1 MKDSQKVPGSIYLNK
16 SRYWWRVKLPGSNTM
31 SQIALKPKGSRFA
44 TQDKKLAGIIAAELW
59 QEHIRKQTPESWDGK
74 LATLVQMYNQHNESY
89 YLPPSKQARHIAQAI
104 FALTDYFPAMM
115 ADDFSPLHLKEFR
128 GYVTD
133 SDKFRWCRKIIN
145 RHIGFIK
152 RMFKWAAS
160 ESLISIHTYTAL
172 TTVEGLRRGRTKAPE
187 SRKVKPANV
196 EAVNAVMGLVTPV
209 VSDMIQIQLLTG
221 MRPGELCRMR
231 PYDIDRSSK
240 VWIYK
245 PQAVDESQ
253 YDHKTDYLGYSKLIT
268 IGPKAQ
274 GVLAKYFFRSPFDY
288 CFKPADSDAQARQRR
303 HKNRKT
309 PLSCGNKPG
318 TNRKGSQKFNECYDT
333 RGYRQVIQRACKK
346 AGVEH
351 WYPHQLR
358 HTAAT
363 KIRREFGL
371 DAARAVLGH
380 KSVVI
385 TNEYAELDLEKAK
398 NIAQIVG

>member
-1 MKDSQKVPGSIYLNK
+1 MKGGQKVPGSIYLNK
-16 SRYWWRVKLPGSNTM
+16 SRYWWRVKLPGSNKM
-31 SQIALKPKGSRFA
+31 SQIALKPKGSRLA
-44 TQDKKLAGIIAAELW
+44 TQDKKLAYILATELW

-74 LATLVQMYNQHNESY
+74 LATLAQMYNQYNESY
-89 YLPPSKQARHIAQAI
+89 YLPPSKQAGHIARAI
-104 FALTDYFPAMM
+104 FALADYYPALL

-128 GYVTD
+128 NCVID
-133 SDKFRWCRKIIN
+133 SDKFRWCRKIVN

-160 ESLISIHTYTAL
+160 ETLISIHTYTAL
-172 TTVEGLRRGRTKAPE
+172 TTVEGLRRGRTNAPE
-187 SRKVKPANV
+187 SRKVGPANI
-196 EAVNAVMGLVTPV
+196 ESIRAVMALVTPV

-231 PYDIDRSSK
+231 PCDIDRSGK
-240 VWIYK
+240 VWIYTL
-245 PQAVDESQ
+245 AS
-253 YDHKTDYLGYSKLIT
+253 HKTEYLGHDKFVP

-274 GVLAKYFFRSPFDY
+274 SVLARYLFRSPIDY

-303 HKNRKT
+303 HENRKT

-318 TNRKGSQKFNECYDT
+318 TNRKGTQKFNECFDT
-333 RGYRQVIQRACKK
+333 HSYHQAITRACKK
-346 AGVEH
+346 ASVER

-363 KIRREFGL
+363 EIRREFGL

-385 TNEYAELDLEKAK
+385 TDEYAQLDLDKAVNVAK
-398 NIAQIVG
+398 AMG